1 MIDTYIQE
9 EFKNDHRFASYIE
22 DDIKS
27 LESSNKEFLR
37 RLDEFIENNENKIN
51 KYEDDKKK
59 FLKQYE
65 DQLKNEYR
73 QRHLDN
79 VEFMKK
85 KASMHHTLN
94 FFKFIFQDL
103 TYLLPFFM
111 SVGIVI
117 YCLFKFN
124 LTASSNFKYFEN
136 ILNFILFCE
145 ISLCFIMGNFMI
157 SYKLMS
163 KTLQWKTNYSKRM
176 APSLITL
183 IITLSATGALFYFFN
198 IVSSFSIKY
207 INKIGN
213 IFAPLIFLVLLI
225 ILLVCLIK
233 MIMTIK
239 QKRKYVSKTRSR
251 EVDKIME
258 KKFKKY
264 QKKYNDRELTYNEFY
279 YAFLDYKVY
288 SSY

>member
-27 LESSNKEFLR
+27 LDSSNKEFLR
-37 RLDEFIENNENKIN
+37 RLDEFIKNNENKIN
-51 KYEDDKKK
+51 KYENDKKK

-65 DQLKNEYR
+65 DWLEDERMQK
-73 QRHLDN
+73 HSDN

-85 KASMHHTLN
+85 KASMLHKIN
-94 FFKFIFQDL
+94 ICKFIFQDL

-111 SVGIVI
+111 SIGIVI
-117 YCLFKFN
+117 YCLFKYN
-124 LTASSNFKYFEN
+124 LTASSNFSDFEN

-145 ISLCFIMGNFMI
+145 ISLCFIFGNFMI

-163 KTLQWKTNYSKRM
+163 KTLQWKANYSKRM

-225 ILLVCLIK
+225 ILFFCLVK
-233 MIMTIK
+233 MMITIK
-239 QKRKYVSKTRSR
+239 QKRKYVPKSRSR
-251 EVDKIME
+251 EVDLIME

-264 QKKYNDRELTYNEFY
+264 QKKYSDRELTYNEFY
-279 YAFLDYKVY
+279 YTFLDYKIY